1 MLYEDNDY
9 LIHFGIKGQHWGIRR
24 FQNEDGSLTPEGQRQ
39 REEQY
44 RQSDFNRGADA
55 IRAVG
60 NAIKQRIASSNVTK
74 TKSKKETKAQEKAR
88 KEKAKKIMIAAG
100 AVTLAAVAA
109 YGIHKR
115 GQLKKSMILK
125 SAGKDIDL
133 SSRRKQHKY
142 ISSIKRNSRAA
153 KKVLA
158 NEHKMA
164 RTDDKIA
171 KAQRNLEKIKQLQE
185 KQARQLGKAT
195 SRFDRSNSD
204 LLKKYGIK

>member
-1 MLYEDNDY
+1 MLWEDNY
-9 LIHFGIKGQHWGIRR
+9 LAHFGIKGQHWGVRR
-24 FQNEDGSLTPEGQRQ
+24 FQNLDGSLTPEGQRQ

-44 RQSDFNRGADA
+44 RQSDFKRGADA

-60 NAIKQRIASSNVTK
+60 NAVKQRIASSNTTK

-109 YGIHKR
+109 YAVHKH
-115 GQLKKSMILK
+115 GKIKNAMILK

-133 SSRRKQHKY
+133 SSKRKQHKY
-142 ISSIKRNSRAA
+142 IKSIKRNAKAA
-153 KKVLA
+153 KRVLA

-164 RTDDKIA
+164 RTENKIN
-171 KAQRNLEKIKQLQE
+171 KAQQNLEKIKQLQE
-185 KQARQLGKAT
+185 RQTRQLGKAT

-204 LLKKYGIK
+204 LLKKYGIR